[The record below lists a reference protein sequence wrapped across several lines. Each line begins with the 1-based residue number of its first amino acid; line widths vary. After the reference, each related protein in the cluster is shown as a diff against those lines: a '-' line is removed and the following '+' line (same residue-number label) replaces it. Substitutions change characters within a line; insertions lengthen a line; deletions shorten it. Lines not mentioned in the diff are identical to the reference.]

1 MEKTIYMNRKTNA
14 QVEVLKV
21 EPVDGGRIVHYKS
34 VNGCRVEEV
43 GRHRFVRTFT
53 RLKGGKV

>member
-34 VNGCRVEEV
+34 VNGNHTIQS

-53 RLKGGKV
+53 RLKGDKV